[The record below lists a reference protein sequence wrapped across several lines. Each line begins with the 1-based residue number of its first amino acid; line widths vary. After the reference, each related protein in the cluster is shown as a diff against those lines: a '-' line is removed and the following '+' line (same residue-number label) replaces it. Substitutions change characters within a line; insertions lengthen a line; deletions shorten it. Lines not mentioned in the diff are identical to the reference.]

1 MQLASRVLLQRGAAA
16 SGGGKDGGDGGGG
29 DGGGGEGVGGD
40 GRDGDG
46 GLCGG
51 RLRGGGL
58 PQAQLLASEQ
68 QGERMR
74 DAGQMRRLPSLHDKL
89 WWECGDRDGGKDKR
103 TCWVIQEEI
112 TTHHRSRD
120 RKSVV

>member
-1 MQLASRVLLQRGAAA
+1 MAAGVTA
-16 SGGGKDGGDGGGG
+16 EGKRARAATDTTGTVDCA
-29 DGGGGEGVGGD
+29 GE
-40 GRDGDG
+40 
-46 GLCGG
+46 

-89 WWECGDRDGGKDKR
+89 WWGCGDRDGGKDKR

-112 TTHHRSRD
+112 TTHHRSRPI
-120 RKSVV
+120 RPH